1 MQTFHNH
8 EKKIR
13 PVTTKKLFDAIIR
26 LDQRQQTQVLAY
38 VDELLSKEKV
48 LSEDQRKSDRK
59 LCDISVNYAAE
70 NRIFSDKIKDISKN
84 GIFIESDRSLKVGE
98 EVALSFTLQ
107 GYDRPFK
114 VKGKIV
120 RSNQLGFGLEF
131 RDIKPYIAEMLSAL
145 IERMNG

>member
-1 MQTFHNH
+1 MQTFFEN
-8 EKKIR
+8 ENKIG
-13 PVTTKKLFDAIIR
+13 PVTTKKLFDAIIK
-26 LDQRQQTQVLAY
+26 LNHQQQAQVLSY
-38 VDELLSKEKV
+38 VGEMLSKEKSV
-48 LSEDQRKSDRK
+48 AEDQRKSGRK

-84 GIFIESDRSLKVGE
+84 GLFIESGRPLNVGE
-98 EVALSFTLQ
+98 EVALSFMLQ

-131 RDIKPYIAEMLSAL
+131 REIKPYIAEMLGAL
-145 IERMNG
+145 IERMNE